1 MIDVWHLDESGFA
14 PTLPTGYT
22 WARTGTRALVWD
34 EPPQGRRVN
43 VIGALAVGRPTAE
56 LVWASPADKLDSG
69 AFLSFVWR
77 EVAGLPEAPVRLPP
91 GYHRSRPGVIVLD
104 NYAVHRSAA
113 VKAALVDFERVGV
126 HFFYLPPYSPE
137 LNRIERLW
145 RHVKHEEMPIRS
157 YQTLDALQTAV
168 ADALNRHVRS
178 VPAPPVSTTNLPEAA

>member
-1 MIDVWHLDESGFA
+1 MWHLDESGFA

-43 VIGALAVGRPTAE
+43 VIGALAVGRPAAE
-56 LVWASPADKLDSG
+56 LVWASPAGKLDSE

-77 EVAGLPEAPVRLPP
+77 EVAGLPAAPDRLPP

-113 VKAALVDFERVGV
+113 VKAALVDLERVGV

-157 YQTLDALQTAV
+157 YQTLETLQTAV
-168 ADALNRHVRS
+168 AAALNRHVIS
-178 VPAPPVSTTNLPEAA
+178 FPAPAVSTTNLTQAA